1 MACNQTASALDRG
14 GADDATVTF
23 GGPRAPR
30 RHGLRHRGGSLLVVV
45 AVAFL
50 AMLAS
55 SCGSGGGPAAGG
67 GGSASSSGTPTRG
80 GTVTEAI
87 VSGSQPSWIWPLIPG
102 GDFSNENILEFD
114 QLLYRPLYMYGNN
127 GPSTLVNYPL
137 SPANPPV
144 YSNGG
149 TTITITLKG
158 WKWSNG
164 EKVDA
169 EDVAFWTNM
178 EKAEKDNYGG
188 YTPGGF
194 PDNVKSVQ
202 VTSPETIVFHL
213 TQAYAAKWYTSNNLS
228 EITPMPLAWDV
239 TSLGAKPGSGGC
251 HVSVRNCAA
260 VYKFLDSQAKDV
272 STYAS
277 SKLWSVVDG
286 PWRLQSFS
294 AAGNDAFVANPSYSG
309 SPKPRISKFEYVP
322 YTSTTAVYNALQS
335 HAVDIG
341 AIASTLLPPAAK
353 GKLVPSRNP
362 LGSSYNLDAAPTFS
376 ISFELLSL
384 TNPKFGAI
392 FRQLYVRQAM
402 QRLVDQ
408 PGIDAKVWDGY
419 AYPISGPVPPQP
431 ANEFVP
437 PVQKEN
443 HGQGPYPFDPAKAK
457 SLLTSHG
464 WAEVGGVM
472 TCERPG
478 AGSDRCGAGV
488 AKGAQLSFTL
498 QYASGDPQLK
508 EEAQVEASDAATVGV
523 HYSLQA
529 LTFNA
534 IIGETKSTLQLANYG
549 APSWTY
555 GAPTNLP
562 TGESLY
568 ETGSPS
574 NGTGYSNPT
583 MNHLIAAV
591 EKNFSL
597 PVFYRYAA
605 YAADQVP
612 NIWQPDT
619 STVEAVVSTLHG
631 VGFSPLNT
639 TLPEYFYFTKS

>member
-1 MACNQTASALDRG
+1 MDRKQAASAARRVDAG
-14 GADDATVTF
+14 GPTPAP
-23 GGPRAPR
+23 GGPRLR
-30 RHGLRHRGGSLLVVV
+30 ERHGVRRRWNVVSAVTGV
-45 AVAFL
+45 AVL
-50 AMLAS
+50 ALIAC
-55 SCGSGGGPAAGG
+55 SCGAGG
-67 GGSASSSGTPTRG
+67 GSTGNAGGSAASSGTPTRG

-149 TTITITLKG
+149 STITITLKG

-164 EKVDA
+164 ETVDA

-178 EKAEKDNYGG
+178 EKAEKNNYGG

-194 PDNVKSVQ
+194 PDNVASVK
-202 VTSPETIVFHL
+202 VTSPETVVFHL
-213 TQAYAAKWYTSNNLS
+213 THPYAANWYTSNNLS

-251 HVSVRNCAA
+251 HISVSKCAA
-260 VYKFLDSQAKDV
+260 VYNFLNAQAKDV

-277 SKLWSVVDG
+277 SPLWSVVDG

-294 AAGNDAFVANPSYSG
+294 AAGNDVFVPNPSYSG
-309 SPKPRISKFEYVP
+309 SPKPKISKFEYVP
-322 YTSTTAVYNALQS
+322 YTSTTAVYSALQA

-353 GKLVPSRNP
+353 GKLLPSRNP
-362 LGSSYNLDAAPTFS
+362 LGGSYNLYAAPTFS

-384 TNPKFGAI
+384 TSPKVGAI
-392 FRQLYVRQAM
+392 FRQLYVRQAL
-402 QRLVDQ
+402 QSLVDQ
-408 PGIDAKVWDGY
+408 PGIDSKVWAGY

-443 HGQGPYPFDPAKAK
+443 GGQGPYPFDPAKAK

-478 AGSDRCGAGV
+478 SGSGECGAGV
-488 AKGAQLSFTL
+488 AKGAQMSFAM

-508 EEAQVEASDAATVGV
+508 EEAQVEASDAATVGIR
-523 HYSLQA
+523 YSLQA

-534 IIGETKSTLQLANYG
+534 IIGESKSTMQLANYG

-574 NGTGYSNPT
+574 NGTGYSNPV
-583 MNHLIAAV
+583 MNRRIAAV
-591 EKNFSL
+591 EKNFTL
-597 PVFYRYAA
+597 PVFYKYASYAA
-605 YAADQVP
+605 EQVP

-619 STVEAVVSTLHG
+619 SNVEAVVSNLHD

-639 TLPEYFYFTKS
+639 TLPEYFYFSKS